1 MLCLYNSKAKIE
13 MKKLPLTSLWK
24 KLEFEDYYQTCLISL
39 PKKKKQR

>member
-24 KLEFEDYYQTCLISL
+24 KLEFEAYYQTCLISL